1 MADDF
6 AHKYIE
12 EIVNDIIK
20 PMEYEITNRGLTK
33 KQQQKVIK
41 EIMFWLLMFAWSKGE
56 YKKRNEKK
64 DY

>member
-1 MADDF
+1 MEDNF

-41 EIMFWLLMFAWSKGE
+41 EIMFWLLLFAWSKGE
-56 YKKRNEKK
+56 K
-64 DY
+64 